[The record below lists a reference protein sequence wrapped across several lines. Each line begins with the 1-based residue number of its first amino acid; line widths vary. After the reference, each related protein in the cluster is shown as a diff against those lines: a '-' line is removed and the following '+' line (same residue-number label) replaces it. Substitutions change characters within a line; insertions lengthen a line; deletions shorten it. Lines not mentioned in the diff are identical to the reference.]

1 MPEIEVAPVEIDLET
16 DEPRGIKRGARPV
29 DKKAEAMSKKL
40 QLPKVP
46 ARTITDEQWSDYA
59 KLLTPDMWTQVCT
72 MYLYRLKPKIIR
84 EQSNPTNK
92 RYIDKMSEIIDLR
105 SYIKRNHSW
114 GKYRCEINQLVPN
127 GSGEKKLVD
136 VICDISEDE
145 SPGLLLN
152 VDELDKNAPE
162 NMGLLNR
169 LNAMGSLGNKHNNP
183 QESNSITGQD
193 MMAMFDKMLTTV
205 TRMNQEQKEDLR
217 ARLQQQGNEA
227 GGLGGAI
234 GTLLL
239 ERMKQDN
246 PNNVLQSI
254 AAFKDM
260 FKSPDNP
267 MVGIMPI
274 FLQFVTMMQEQN
286 KVALEQAR
294 SHSEQM
300 VTLLKDVKAGSNK
313 PDNMLQSVEAAI
325 GIAERLKDL
334 GGGGSRSTGEV
345 ILEYVKEIGLPIL
358 QYGTRIFEVAKMGQA
373 AGKPVVTKPGATA
386 TTPRQLTASELVAQ
400 RVKEARANGKEGEK
414 VEDKPIDATE
424 ITEPSEEDMMLTQA
438 MSQAGRFFV
447 KFLNEDKTGAD
458 LALALID
465 LEGKAAYSRFA
476 AFGEEKL
483 VAAAKSIPELW
494 EALSPFGESNIKQF
508 AEEFC
513 HYEEYLEPEEEE
525 VPKPEKKE
533 RRGRVKE

>member
-1 MPEIEVAPVEIDLET
+1 MPEVEIVQET
-16 DEPRGIKRGARPV
+16 DLDDIAEPRGIKRTAKREI
-29 DKKAEAMSKKL
+29 DKKAEKL
-40 QLPKVP
+40 MDKATLPKISN
-46 ARTITDEQWSDYA
+46 RIDGRQWQEYSR
-59 KLLTPDMWTQVCT
+59 LLTPEMWNRLA
-72 MYLYRLKPKIIR
+72 LYVYRTFPVIIR
-84 EQSNPTNK
+84 QLSDPRNDNNIGIVTETQDIEN
-92 RYIDKMSEIIDLR
+92 YIRELCGG
-105 SYIKRNHSW
+105 
-114 GKYRCEINQLVPN
+114 GKYRIDVND
-127 GSGEKKLVD
+127 SGKK
-136 VICDISEDE
+136 ISEIRINLPIHECEPKLDYRE
-145 SPGLLLN
+145 IDLFAKENQAYIQSLKYRGILGEDGKPKPGGGN
-152 VDELDKNAPE
+152 VQ
-162 NMGLLNR
+162 
-169 LNAMGSLGNKHNNP
+169 GSSSYQP
-183 QESNSITGQD
+183 ASISGQD
-193 MMAMFDKMLTTV
+193 LMGMFDKMMV
-205 TRMNQEQKEDLR
+205 MMSKMGEDQKADLR
-217 ARLQQQGNEA
+217 ARIASQGNEQ
-227 GGLGGAI
+227 GGLANQFGA
-234 GTLLL
+234 LLL
-239 ERMKQDN
+239 ERMKQEN
-246 PNNVLQSI
+246 PQQAVQGFAAVI
-254 AAFKDM
+254 AAMKDVM
-260 FKSPDNP
+260 LPRVENNSGDVYLKMLD
-267 MVGIMPI
+267 
-274 FLQFVTMMQEQN
+274 MQQ
-286 KVALEQAR
+286 K
-294 SHSEQM
+294 HSEQM
-300 VTLLKDVKAGSNK
+300 LGLLKEMKANPGK

-334 GGGGSRSTGEV
+334 GGGGSRGTAEV
-345 ILEYVKEIGLPIL
+345 VLDYVKEIGLPIL

-373 AGKPVVTKPGATA
+373 AGKPMQTKPGATISG
-386 TTPRQLTASELVAQ
+386 PKQLTASELVAQ

-533 RRGRVKE
+533 RKGRIKE